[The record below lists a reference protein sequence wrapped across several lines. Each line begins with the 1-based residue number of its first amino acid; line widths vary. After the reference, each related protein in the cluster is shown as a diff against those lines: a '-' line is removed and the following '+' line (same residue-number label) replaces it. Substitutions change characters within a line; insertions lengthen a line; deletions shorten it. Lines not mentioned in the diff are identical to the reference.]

1 MKTIIKTI
9 AVTALAAA
17 SFAACAQGSFPN
29 KPVRFIVPFPPGQA
43 TDIVARL
50 LGDTLSKQWGQQVL
64 IENRGGGA
72 SIPGMVLGRDAAP
85 DGYTLTLGSSGSMG
99 VNPTLYPNLPYDPL
113 KDYTLVNG
121 VFIVPLMIIAHPGAP
136 FTGVRDLVAAA
147 KKDPGKLTWAY
158 AGTGTS
164 QHLTGELFKS
174 RTGVDI
180 LGVTYKGSGPAI
192 TDLMGGQ
199 VPLMVDS
206 LASALPHIKAG
217 KVKAI
222 AMTTLTRVPQLPDL
236 PTVAES
242 GYPGFDGVGWAGLIA
257 PKGTPREVVEKIS
270 GDVRRALTDP
280 AMQQRIIDRGAIP
293 DPRGPKEWGDFIAA
307 EIVKWGEIVK
317 KANLKPE

>member
-1 MKTIIKTI
+1 MLKTLV
-9 AVTALAAA
+9 ATALTAV
-17 SFAACAQGSFPN
+17 SFAAFAQGAFPN

-43 TDIVARL
+43 TDIMARL
-50 LGDTLSKQWGQQVL
+50 LGDTLSRQWGQQVL

-85 DGYTLTLGSSGSMG
+85 DGHTLTLGSSGSMG

-113 KDYTLVNG
+113 KDFALVNG
-121 VFIVPLMIIAHPGAP
+121 VFIVPLMIIAHPAAP
-136 FTGVRDLVAAA
+136 YANIREMIAAA
-147 KKDPGKLTWAY
+147 RKEPGKLAWAY

-217 KVKAI
+217 KVKAL
-222 AMTTLTRVPQLPDL
+222 AMTTLQRVPQLPDL

-242 GYPGFDGVGWAGLIA
+242 GYPGFDGNGWAGLIA
-257 PKGTPREVVEKIS
+257 PRATPREIVEKIS
-270 GDVRRALTDP
+270 ADVRRALTDP
-280 AMQQRIIDRGAIP
+280 AMQQRIIERGAIP

-307 EIVKWGEIVK
+307 EIVKWGEIVR